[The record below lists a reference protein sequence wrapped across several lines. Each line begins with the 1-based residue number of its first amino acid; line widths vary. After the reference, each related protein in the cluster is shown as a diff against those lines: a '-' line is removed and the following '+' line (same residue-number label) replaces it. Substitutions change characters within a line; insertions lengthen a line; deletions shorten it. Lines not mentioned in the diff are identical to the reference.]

1 MIMERFL
8 KQSAAYLL
16 ALAILIPV
24 MAGCGKKAEN
34 TEKPAE
40 TTEVSESKEET
51 EATEVPEA
59 EKVAETG
66 ATEKETQQETGET
79 GASYDFVVDYKT
91 SDMYSEDDM
100 NKAIEVILREFNTW
114 EGCVMKEI
122 RYTDDQKCEDNL
134 SYINS
139 LAVDTKYDEC
149 IVFTSTFHSPVEGG
163 DAWEPDY
170 DYGNWEWY
178 LGRTDGGDWDL
189 LTWGY

>member
-1 MIMERFL
+1 MSFL
-8 KQSAAYLL
+8 KHTFRSSVVGIIGGIALLLSSCSSTSSLEPNEQLYIGLKPIDWQNFEPGSHKDATQEELEAA
-16 ALAILIPV
+16 ADQI
-24 MAGCGKKAEN
+24 MA
-34 TEKPAE
+34 
-40 TTEVSESKEET
+40 
-51 EATEVPEA
+51 
-59 EKVAETG
+59 
-66 ATEKETQQETGET
+66 
-79 GASYDFVVDYKT
+79 
-91 SDMYSEDDM
+91 
-100 NKAIEVILREFNTW
+100 EFNTW

-122 RYTDDQKCEDNL
+122 KYTDDQKCEDNL

>member
-1 MIMERFL
+1 M
-8 KQSAAYLL
+8 
-16 ALAILIPV
+16 
-24 MAGCGKKAEN
+24 
-34 TEKPAE
+34 
-40 TTEVSESKEET
+40 
-51 EATEVPEA
+51 
-59 EKVAETG
+59 
-66 ATEKETQQETGET
+66 
-79 GASYDFVVDYKT
+79 DYKT
-91 SDMYSEDDM
+91 SDLYTEDDM

-114 EGCVMKEI
+114 EGCVMKELS
-122 RYTDDQKCEDNL
+122 YTDDQKCEDNL

>member
-1 MIMERFL
+1 MKMTRFL
-8 KQSAAYLL
+8 NQSAAYLL
-16 ALAILIPV
+16 AIAILIPV

-59 EKVAETG
+59 EKVAETD
-66 ATEKETQQETGET
+66 ATEKEIQQETGVI

-91 SDMYSEDDM
+91 SEMYSEDDM
-100 NKAIEVILREFNTW
+100 NKAIDVILREFNTW
-114 EGCVMKEI
+114 EGCVMKELS
-122 RYTDDQKCEDNL
+122 YTDDQKCEDNL
-134 SYINS
+134 SYINT

>member
-1 MIMERFL
+1 MKMTRFL
-8 KQSAAYLL
+8 KRSAAYLL
-16 ALAILIPV
+16 VLAILIPA
-24 MAGCGKKAEN
+24 MAGCGKKTEN

-40 TTEVSESKEET
+40 TTEVSESKET
-51 EATEVPEA
+51 
-59 EKVAETG
+59 AETA
-66 ATEKETQQETGET
+66 ATEKEIQQETQDT

-91 SDMYSEDDM
+91 SEIYSEDDM

-114 EGCVMKEI
+114 EGCVMKELS
-122 RYTDDQKCEDNL
+122 YTDDKTCEDNL
-134 SYINS
+134 SYINT

>member
-1 MIMERFL
+1 MKMTRIMKRYAAFL
-8 KQSAAYLL
+8 IAA
-16 ALAILIPV
+16 AILIPA
-24 MAGCGKKAEN
+24 MAGCGSKTDN
-34 TEKPAE
+34 TEKAAE
-40 TTEVSESKEET
+40 TTEVSESKEAE
-51 EATEVPEA
+51 EAAAVPEA
-59 EKVAETG
+59 KEEEK
-66 ATEKETQQETGET
+66 TEVTEQETGET

-91 SDMYSEDDM
+91 SDLYTEDDM
-100 NKAIEVILREFNTW
+100 NKAIDVILREFNTW

-122 RYTDDQKCEDNL
+122 KYTDDQKCEDNL

>member
-1 MIMERFL
+1 MKITRIMKRYAAFL
-8 KQSAAYLL
+8 IAA
-16 ALAILIPV
+16 AILIPA
-24 MAGCGKKAEN
+24 MAGCGSKTDN
-34 TEKPAE
+34 TEKAAE
-40 TTEVSESKEET
+40 TTEVSESKEAE
-51 EATEVPEA
+51 EAAAVPEA
-59 EKVAETG
+59 KEEEK
-66 ATEKETQQETGET
+66 TEVTEQETGET

-91 SDMYSEDDM
+91 SDLYTEDDM
-100 NKAIEVILREFNTW
+100 NKAIDVILREFNTW

-122 RYTDDQKCEDNL
+122 KYTDDQKCEDNL

>member
-1 MIMERFL
+1 MKMTRFL

-40 TTEVSESKEET
+40 TTEVSESKEAT
-51 EATEVPEA
+51 EATEVLESEKAA
-59 EKVAETG
+59 E
-66 ATEKETQQETGET
+66 TEKETQQET

-91 SDMYSEDDM
+91 SEMYSEDDM
-100 NKAIEVILREFNTW
+100 NKAIDVILREFNTW
-114 EGCVMKEI
+114 EGCVMKELS
-122 RYTDDQKCEDNL
+122 YTDDQKCEDNL
-134 SYINS
+134 SYINT

>member
-1 MIMERFL
+1 MKMTRIMKRYVTFL
-8 KQSAAYLL
+8 IAA
-16 ALAILIPV
+16 AILIPA
-24 MAGCGKKAEN
+24 MAGCGSKTDN
-34 TEKPAE
+34 TEKAAE
-40 TTEVSESKEET
+40 TTEVSESKEAE
-51 EATEVPEA
+51 EAAAVPEA
-59 EKVAETG
+59 KEEEK
-66 ATEKETQQETGET
+66 TEVTEQETQDT

>member
-1 MIMERFL
+1 MKMTRIMKRYVTFL
-8 KQSAAYLL
+8 IAA
-16 ALAILIPV
+16 AILIPA
-24 MAGCGKKAEN
+24 MAGCGSKTDN
-34 TEKPAE
+34 TEKAAE
-40 TTEVSESKEET
+40 TTEVSESKEVE
-51 EATEVPEA
+51 EAAAVPEA
-59 EKVAETG
+59 KEEEK
-66 ATEKETQQETGET
+66 TEVTEQETGET

>member
-1 MIMERFL
+1 MKMTRIMKRYVTFL
-8 KQSAAYLL
+8 IAA
-16 ALAILIPV
+16 AILIPA
-24 MAGCGKKAEN
+24 MAGCGSKTDN
-34 TEKPAE
+34 TQKPAE
-40 TTEVSESKEET
+40 TTEVSESKEAED
-51 EATEVPEA
+51 AAAVPEA
-59 EKVAETG
+59 KEEEK
-66 ATEKETQQETGET
+66 TEVTEQETQET

-91 SDMYSEDDM
+91 SEMYSEDDM
-100 NKAIEVILREFNTW
+100 NKAIDVILREFNSW
-114 EGCVMKEI
+114 EGCVMKEFS
-122 RYTDDQKCEDNL
+122 YTDDQKCEDNL

>member
-1 MIMERFL
+1 MKMTRIMKRYVTFL
-8 KQSAAYLL
+8 IAA
-16 ALAILIPV
+16 AILIPA
-24 MAGCGKKAEN
+24 MAGCGSKTDN
-34 TEKPAE
+34 TEKAAE
-40 TTEVSESKEET
+40 TTEVSESKEVE
-51 EATEVPEA
+51 EAAAVPEA
-59 EKVAETG
+59 KEEEK
-66 ATEKETQQETGET
+66 TEVTEQET

>member
-1 MIMERFL
+1 MKMTKIM
-8 KQSAAYLL
+8 KKYAAYLL
-16 ALAILIPV
+16 ALAILVPA
-24 MAGCGKKAEN
+24 MTACGSKTDN

-79 GASYDFVVDYKT
+79 GASYDFVVDYKN

-114 EGCVMKEI
+114 EGCVMKELS
-122 RYTDDQKCEDNL
+122 YTDDQKCEHNL

>member
-1 MIMERFL
+1 M
-8 KQSAAYLL
+8 
-16 ALAILIPV
+16 
-24 MAGCGKKAEN
+24 
-34 TEKPAE
+34 
-40 TTEVSESKEET
+40 
-51 EATEVPEA
+51 
-59 EKVAETG
+59 
-66 ATEKETQQETGET
+66 
-79 GASYDFVVDYKT
+79 DYKT
-91 SDMYSEDDM
+91 SDQYTEDDM
-100 NKAIEVILREFNTW
+100 NKAIDVILREFNTW
-114 EGCVMKEI
+114 EGCVMKELS
-122 RYTDDQKCEDNL
+122 YTDDQKCEDNL

>member
-1 MIMERFL
+1 MKMTRIMKRYVTFL
-8 KQSAAYLL
+8 IAA
-16 ALAILIPV
+16 AILIPA
-24 MAGCGKKAEN
+24 MAGCGTKTDN
-34 TEKPAE
+34 TEKAAE
-40 TTEVSESKEET
+40 TTEVSESKEAE
-51 EATEVPEA
+51 EAAAVPEA
-59 EKVAETG
+59 KEEEK
-66 ATEKETQQETGET
+66 TEVTEQETGET

>member
-1 MIMERFL
+1 MKMTKIM
-8 KQSAAYLL
+8 KKYAAYLL
-16 ALAILIPV
+16 ALAILVPA
-24 MAGCGKKAEN
+24 MTACGSKTDN

-66 ATEKETQQETGET
+66 ATEKEIQQETGET

-91 SDMYSEDDM
+91 SDLYTEDDM
-100 NKAIEVILREFNTW
+100 NKAIEVILREFNSW
-114 EGCVMKEI
+114 EGCVMKELS
-122 RYTDDQKCEDNL
+122 YTDDQKCEDNL

>member
-1 MIMERFL
+1 MKMTRFL

-66 ATEKETQQETGET
+66 ETEKETQQ
-79 GASYDFVVDYKT
+79 
-91 SDMYSEDDM
+91 
-100 NKAIEVILREFNTW
+100 
-114 EGCVMKEI
+114 
-122 RYTDDQKCEDNL
+122 
-134 SYINS
+134 
-139 LAVDTKYDEC
+139 
-149 IVFTSTFHSPVEGG
+149 
-163 DAWEPDY
+163 
-170 DYGNWEWY
+170 
-178 LGRTDGGDWDL
+178 
-189 LTWGY
+189 

>member
-1 MIMERFL
+1 MKMTRFL
-8 KQSAAYLL
+8 KRSAAYLL
-16 ALAILIPV
+16 TLAIMVPA
-24 MAGCGKKAEN
+24 MTACGNKTDN
-34 TEKPAE
+34 TEKAAE
-40 TTEVSESKEET
+40 TTEVSESKEVE
-51 EATEVPEA
+51 EAAAVPEA
-59 EKVAETG
+59 KEEEK
-66 ATEKETQQETGET
+66 TEVTEQET

>member
-1 MIMERFL
+1 MKMTRFL
-8 KQSAAYLL
+8 NQSAAYLL
-16 ALAILIPV
+16 AIAILIPV
-24 MAGCGKKAEN
+24 MSGCGKKAEN

-59 EKVAETG
+59 EKVAETD
-66 ATEKETQQETGET
+66 ATEKEIQQETGVI

-91 SDMYSEDDM
+91 SEMYSEDDM
-100 NKAIEVILREFNTW
+100 NKAIDVILREFNTW
-114 EGCVMKEI
+114 EGCVMKELS
-122 RYTDDQKCEDNL
+122 YTDDQKCEDNL
-134 SYINS
+134 SYINT

>member
-1 MIMERFL
+1 MKMTKIM
-8 KQSAAYLL
+8 KQSAIYLL
-16 ALAILIPV
+16 ALAILIPT
-24 MAGCGKKAEN
+24 MAGCGKKTEN

-40 TTEVSESKEET
+40 TTEVSETKET
-51 EATEVPEA
+51 EDAAAVPEA
-59 EKVAETG
+59 KEEEK
-66 ATEKETQQETGET
+66 TEVTEQETQET

-91 SDMYSEDDM
+91 SEIYSEDDM
-100 NKAIEVILREFNTW
+100 NKAIDVILREFNTW
-114 EGCVMKEI
+114 EGCVMKELS
-122 RYTDDQKCEDNL
+122 YTDDQKCEDNL
-134 SYINS
+134 SYINT

>member
-1 MIMERFL
+1 MKMTRIL
-8 KQSAAYLL
+8 KKYAACLV
-16 ALAILIPV
+16 AVAILIPV
-24 MAGCGKKAEN
+24 MTGCGSKTDN
-34 TEKPAE
+34 TDKPVEK
-40 TTEVSESKEET
+40 TEVT
-51 EATEVPEA
+51 E
-59 EKVAETG
+59 
-66 ATEKETQQETGET
+66 QETGET

-91 SDMYSEDDM
+91 SDLYTEDDM
-100 NKAIEVILREFNTW
+100 NKAIDVILREFNTW

-122 RYTDDQKCEDNL
+122 KYTDDQKCEDNL

>member
-1 MIMERFL
+1 MKMTRIM
-8 KQSAAYLL
+8 KKYAACLV
-16 ALAILIPV
+16 AAAILIPV
-24 MAGCGKKAEN
+24 MTGCGSKTDN
-34 TEKPAE
+34 TDKPVE
-40 TTEVSESKEET
+40 TTEVSESQEAEE
-51 EATEVPEA
+51 AAAVPEA
-59 EKVAETG
+59 KEEEK
-66 ATEKETQQETGET
+66 TEVTEQETQET

-91 SDMYSEDDM
+91 SEMYSEDDM
-100 NKAIEVILREFNTW
+100 NKAIDVILREFNTW
-114 EGCVMKEI
+114 EGCVMKELS
-122 RYTDDQKCEDNL
+122 YTDDQKCEDNL
-134 SYINS
+134 SYINT

>member
-1 MIMERFL
+1 MKMTKIM
-8 KQSAAYLL
+8 KQSAIYLL
-16 ALAILIPV
+16 ALAILIPT
-24 MAGCGKKAEN
+24 MAGCGKKTEN

-40 TTEVSESKEET
+40 TTEVSETKEAED
-51 EATEVPEA
+51 AAAVPEA
-59 EKVAETG
+59 KEEEK
-66 ATEKETQQETGET
+66 TEVTEQETQET

-91 SDMYSEDDM
+91 SEMYSEDDM
-100 NKAIEVILREFNTW
+100 NKAIDVILREFNTW
-114 EGCVMKEI
+114 EGCVMKELS
-122 RYTDDQKCEDNL
+122 YTDDQKCEDNL
-134 SYINS
+134 SYINT

-149 IVFTSTFHSPVEGG
+149 IVFTSR

>member
-1 MIMERFL
+1 MKMTRFL
-8 KQSAAYLL
+8 KRSAAYLL
-16 ALAILIPV
+16 TLAIMVPA
-24 MAGCGKKAEN
+24 MTACGNKTDN
-34 TEKPAE
+34 TEKAAE
-40 TTEVSESKEET
+40 TTEVSESKEAE
-51 EATEVPEA
+51 EAAAVPEA
-59 EKVAETG
+59 KEEEK
-66 ATEKETQQETGET
+66 TEVTEQET

-100 NKAIEVILREFNTW
+100 NKAIEVILREFNSW
-114 EGCVMKEI
+114 EGCVMKELS
-122 RYTDDQKCEDNL
+122 YTDDQKCEDNL